1 MTKNE
6 FLAALE
12 KALRGKR
19 IPDLADVLSEYEQHF
34 SRKIADG
41 YGEEEIAARLE
52 KPEILAEQF
61 AQAEDGEK
69 KRGAGSLFVGFGVS
83 FLSVLAVA
91 FLVSLFAWVAVMGAF
106 ALGSMGLGMSLIS
119 AQDPLNLIPAMPYA
133 GGLIMGLSA
142 VALSVLGGVG
152 TAYSYLYAR
161 QLGRAYFRWA
171 RNKLNA
177 GRRAYPPL
185 PLYPQL
191 GAAFRRRLRGFAL
204 VSLAAFGVSFI
215 VGFAVLAGSAGSPG
229 FWHVWHWFR

>member
-6 FLAALE
+6 YLAALE
-12 KALRGKR
+12 KALKGRR
-19 IPDLADVLSEYEQHF
+19 IRDLAEVLSEYEQHF
-34 SRKIADG
+34 SLKIADG
-41 YGEEEIAARLE
+41 YSEEEIAARLE

-69 KRGAGSLFVGFGVS
+69 RGAGSLFVGLGVC
-83 FLSVLAVA
+83 FLSVFAAA
-91 FLVSLFAWVAVMGAF
+91 FLVALFAWVAVMGAF
-106 ALGSMGLGMSLIS
+106 ALGSMGLGACLIS
-119 AQDPLNLIPAMPYA
+119 AKDPLNLIPPMPYI
-133 GGLIMGLSA
+133 GSLILGLSS

-171 RNKLNA
+171 RNKLDA

-191 GAAFRRRLRGFAL
+191 SAVFRRRLRGLAL
-204 VSLAAFGVSFI
+204 ISLAAFGVSFI
-215 VGFAVLAGSAGSPG
+215 VGFAVLAGAAGSPG